1 MSTQRT
7 CFQKQKELFTN
18 TSSGNL
24 LHRANKTQQVLIKV
38 FSSAGQQLLL
48 TNLSTLLL
56 TVYPILCLKFVRILL
71 TRGIHF
77 LCVTGVLC
85 LF

>member
-56 TVYPILCLKFVRILL
+56 TVWLKM
-71 TRGIHF
+71 
-77 LCVTGVLC
+77 GVLVQGSAFWGSH
-85 LF
+85 LP